1 MRALIGYTGFVGG
14 NVDRQGAF
22 DARINSKNIG
32 ALAGSDFDEIWCAG
46 IQAVKWWANQ
56 NPDDDWRG
64 IKTLLDVLETVK
76 TRRFVLISTVD
87 VFRSPVEVDERTQP
101 QCDGLHAYGL
111 HRLRVENWV
120 REHFPRHL
128 IVRLPGLYGDGL
140 MKNVIYDLL
149 TGNNLGNL
157 QADAIFQF
165 YNLARL
171 TTDIDLALSAELDLV
186 HFATE
191 PVSVADI
198 AARAFDLAIAPRPG
212 LAAPRYDMRTIH
224 AGLWK
229 RNGYYLETREEVL
242 RSIRAFV
249 ASVRFKDRT

>member
-14 NVDRQGAF
+14 NLDRQGAF

-32 ALAGSDFDEIWCAG
+32 ALAGGDFDEIWCAG

-111 HRLRVENWV
+111 HRIRVENWV

-171 TTDIDLALSAELDLV
+171 TADIDLALSAELDLV

-191 PVSVADI
+191 PVSVVD
-198 AARAFDLAIAPRPG
+198 
-212 LAAPRYDMRTIH
+212 
-224 AGLWK
+224 
-229 RNGYYLETREEVL
+229 
-242 RSIRAFV
+242 
-249 ASVRFKDRT
+249 